1 MSLSDDDRFIIQRAR
16 ELTKPG
22 VTTGEAWQKLAREVL
37 RQLADLAE
45 QLARADG

>member
-1 MSLSDDDRFIIQRAR
+1 MSLTEHDRFILRRAR

-37 RQLADLAE
+37 SQLADLAE
-45 QLARADG
+45 QLDTGDD

>member
-1 MSLSDDDRFIIQRAR
+1 MSLTEHDRFILRRAR

-45 QLARADG
+45 RLDSDRG